1 MVEEKNIFLFFLFF
15 EKYFLIFLYIFF
27 QEAKSKLKLSGLEMN
42 PSSEQQRELEMNPS
56 KVIN

>member
-1 MVEEKNIFLFFLFF
+1 MVEEKNIFLFF